1 MDMWLILYLSSIGLS
16 LTGVTTYSI
25 LCERAKKRWGY
36 VNLEHSFF
44 YNCFLKDYKRVLL
57 FAFVTLFPVI
67 NFYSL
72 FPFIKIKKNID
83 KEVTDQYDDGE
94 IITIEKA
101 LDSLGDYSEDNN
113 KMMMKVV
120 RARKANNKYKKVL
133 AKKKLE
139 YDALKG
145 ALLEEKQVLT
155 IPERVVNVRKLQ
167 DKNMGCNR
175 IKPFSAYDYDEK
187 ISLLLEELELA
198 YEEKALAEGIEID
211 KEVKLLLEDNN
222 KKDN

>member
-1 MDMWLILYLSSIGLS
+1 
-16 LTGVTTYSI
+16 
-25 LCERAKKRWGY
+25 
-36 VNLEHSFF
+36 
-44 YNCFLKDYKRVLL
+44 
-57 FAFVTLFPVI
+57 
-67 NFYSL
+67 
-72 FPFIKIKKNID
+72 
-83 KEVTDQYDDGE
+83 
-94 IITIEKA
+94 
-101 LDSLGDYSEDNN
+101 
-113 KMMMKVV
+113 MKVV

-145 ALLEEKQVLT
+145 DLLEEKQVLT
-155 IPERVVNVRKLQ
+155 IPEKVVNVRKLQ

>member
-25 LCERAKKRWGY
+25 LCEINKKKLGY

-44 YNCFLKDYKRVLL
+44 YICFLKDYKRVLL
-57 FAFVTLFPVI
+57 FVFVTLFPVI

-72 FPFIKIKKNID
+72 LPFINLKKKID
-83 KEVTDQYDDGE
+83 KEITGQYADGE

-101 LDSLGDYSEDNN
+101 LDSLGDYSEDND

-133 AKKKLE
+133 AKRERE
-139 YDALKG
+139 YEALKEI
-145 ALLEEKQVLT
+145 LKEEKQVLT
-155 IPERVVNVRKLQ
+155 IPEKVVNVRKLQ
-167 DKNMGCNR
+167 NENMGCNR
-175 IKPFSAYDYDEK
+175 IKPFSAYNYDEK

-198 YEEKALAEGIEID
+198 YEEKAMAEGIELD

-222 KKDN
+222 KKSD